1 MLDKTKTEAAGAGLS
16 VPQVNEIAGESYV
29 AIPVAGPMA
38 ELPQF
43 APPKFPE
50 LHAWMAETGIP
61 HGGKAFFRYTGFRP
75 DGTADIEVG
84 ATTLAPQEGSK
95 AVISGEIPA
104 GNYACAT
111 YTGPYDRLYDA
122 FLMLNGWLRGRGL
135 EPAALENREGSQAG
149 CQLEIY
155 RISPAN
161 EADPEKWQTDL
172 MIRLADQH

>member
-1 MLDKTKTEAAGAGLS
+1 MLAVTETALPGIGLS
-16 VPQVNEIAGESYV
+16 IPQVVEREAVPSVALRASGE
-29 AIPVAGPMA
+29 MRK
-38 ELPQF
+38 LPEF
-43 APPKFPE
+43 APPLFGS
-50 LHAWMAETGIP
+50 LHEWTSAHGIEP
-61 HGGKAFFRYTGFRP
+61 VAHFFRYRRFGE
-75 DGTADIEVG
+75 DGSVELDVG
-84 ATTLAPQEGSK
+84 NTLRAPVEASGD
-95 AVISGEIPA
+95 VISDEIPA
-104 GNYACAT
+104 GRYATAI